1 MLPHLAENAGSAAVE
16 ADAATK
22 AAAEAGL
29 LHGSAPDA
37 HRALRECNTGR
48 KQGAGMLVAGAKLLA
63 QLQVDSRRGPHA
75 VKLAAAAHAAVLDL
89 AAAAETNRPVVRHDG
104 WLGQL
109 DAQCLGVS
117 SSDALPCV
125 TPEA

>member
-1 MLPHLAENAGSAAVE
+1 MLPHLAESAGSAAVE

-37 HRALRECNTGR
+37 RRALRECNTGR

-75 VKLAAAAHAAVLDL
+75 VKLAAAADAAVLDVKATTDARL
-89 AAAAETNRPVVRHDG
+89 PVVRHDSVFRQRF
-104 WLGQL
+104 LL
-109 DAQCLGVS
+109 
-117 SSDALPCV
+117 
-125 TPEA
+125 

>member
-1 MLPHLAENAGSAAVE
+1 MPYLDATLERPCQAREQKVRRARGKRVAVQYLMSTIQSACSCESVFLSDCLLPHLAESAGSAAVE

-63 QLQVDSRRGPHA
+63 RYRSIRGA
-75 VKLAAAAHAAVLDL
+75 GR
-89 AAAAETNRPVVRHDG
+89 T
-104 WLGQL
+104 Q
-109 DAQCLGVS
+109 
-117 SSDALPCV
+117 
-125 TPEA
+125 